1 MEYNLD
7 GLHGIS
13 FTKGCYVGQE
23 LVARTHFRG
32 AVRKRLMPV
41 VLRPQA
47 GDPASLRSECCALAM
62 QGDARGAETLERAV
76 CGHAGTTVGA
86 NVVAEGGTSKRPVG
100 VVRVLNQGSG
110 RGLAVMRL
118 QEGLQA
124 ARGDLKLHVQDTPQV
139 SIAPWRPVWWPS
151 AWQQID

>member
-32 AVRKRLMPV
+32 VVRKRLMPV

-47 GDPASLRSECCALAM
+47 GRFSCPSTHVRKLFALR
-62 QGDARGAETLERAV
+62 Q
-76 CGHAGTTVGA
+76 H
-86 NVVAEGGTSKRPVG
+86 TSR
-100 VVRVLNQGSG
+100 R
-110 RGLAVMRL
+110 
-118 QEGLQA
+118 
-124 ARGDLKLHVQDTPQV
+124 
-139 SIAPWRPVWWPS
+139 
-151 AWQQID
+151 